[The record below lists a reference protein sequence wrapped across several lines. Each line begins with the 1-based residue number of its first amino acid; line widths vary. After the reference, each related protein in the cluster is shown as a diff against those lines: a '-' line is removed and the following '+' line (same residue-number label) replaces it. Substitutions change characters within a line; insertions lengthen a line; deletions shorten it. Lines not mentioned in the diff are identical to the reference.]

1 MGPQARAPGSGRQ
14 AHLFVAISVR
24 ACWNVAAQRDDKFR
38 FLWRWHLFLIHFNY
52 DNTKISCRWHLFL
65 IHFNYE
71 HSQSVSQSVIFSRSR
86 PALIRKYLV
95 QLLISSHT
103 IRQSAAPCREHA
115 ERVRLV
121 RHRVFRFLM
130 TVSVRNR
137 GKRTRCVERDT
148 TLVTPPRRG
157 SGDGREAAVL
167 RERLIAGWH
176 VAARAGC
183 DVGWRWRSR
192 SATSS

>member
-65 IHFNYE
+65 IHFWTKK
-71 HSQSVSQSVIFSRSR
+71 
-86 PALIRKYLV
+86 RKYLV
-95 QLLISSHT
+95 QLLISCRT
-103 IRQSAAPCREHA
+103 IRQSAARAHRVGST

>member
-14 AHLFVAISVR
+14 AHLFVAISVL

-71 HSQSVSQSVIFSRSR
+71 NSQSVSQSVSRSR

-103 IRQSAAPCREHA
+103 IRQSAAPCREHV